1 MLQKI
6 QIIYKVLPLQVN
18 KMVLEEHVP
27 DEPLRFVLRSNDP
40 TQSSVLKLINQFLN
54 SNKSIKII
62 KKTKIKF

>member
-40 TQSSVLKLINQFLN
+40 TQSSVLK
-54 SNKSIKII
+54 
-62 KKTKIKF
+62 TD

>member
-54 SNKSIKII
+54 SNKSIK
-62 KKTKIKF
+62 KTKIKF